1 MLRICF
7 LLQTLPRFQEEN
19 LDHNKIL
26 YDKVCA
32 MSEKKGCTPA
42 QLALAWVHH
51 QGDDVCPIP
60 GTTKIENLNQNIG
73 ALSVKLTP
81 EEMSELETIGQPESV
96 KGERYTAM
104 VPTFKN
110 SDTPPLS
117 SWKATELDHTQVK
130 DLKTTIYLLTPTS
143 PELDVTKPQD
153 MVRPGSLS
161 LLAEAYDRCVQV
173 CAEYAKKIYLEKA
186 HLRDESIFQYSYLY
200 TGQLQEFIYK
210 MRASCTKKLPESSVE
225 QSPVDLSK
233 TLFCLTA
240 SILFRV
246 AFGESFH
253 ESKIIDQ
260 EKIDE
265 LVFEGETALASFAF
279 SDFFPIAGVGWLFD
293 LLSGQR
299 KRLNDVYLKLD
310 VLFQHMIDDHLSPQR
325 SKDHYDIIDLMLKVI
340 HKQGKDDSLRFTVD
354 HIKGVLANIFLAGI
368 DTGAI
373 TMIWTMTE
381 LARNM
386 EVMKKFQEE
395 ICDRLGNSKERI
407 TEEDIGKF
415 LHLYLVIKETFRLHP
430 TVPLLLPRETMAHI
444 KVQGYDI
451 PPKRRILVNA
461 WAIGRDPKLW
471 INPEE
476 FNPDRFIDSPV
487 GYKGQDFGLLP
498 FGSGRRICPGMA
510 MGMATVELVLL
521 NLLYFFDWKLPDGMT
536 DRDIDIEEAGTLT
549 VVKKVPL
556 KLVPVL
562 HSLEKLIRDYEQRP
576 AVVMATSGLRDQG
589 GVARLSQGRK
599 KWNQREDFIARINH
613 MEACRTSS
621 YGKQVNNV
629 SGKAGLDRGRDA
641 RRQGLLGR
649 KEITKTGA
657 WLAAVFLF
665 LVFRIKAVAVIESA
679 YKPALTIRKT
689 IWHSGIKKAVTGA
702 VTTLPKSHVGAYRGN
717 ESCS

>member
-1 MLRICF
+1 MAISF
-7 LLQTLPRFQEEN
+7 LCLFLITFASLIFVGKKIKRSKWNLPPNPPQYPIIGNLHQVGGLPHTDCCTRPKLVGSRLISRGFEDIGFTQYTL
-19 LDHNKIL
+19 I
-26 YDKVCA
+26 
-32 MSEKKGCTPA
+32 
-42 QLALAWVHH
+42 
-51 QGDDVCPIP
+51 I
-60 GTTKIENLNQNIG
+60 
-73 ALSVKLTP
+73 
-81 EEMSELETIGQPESV
+81 
-96 KGERYTAM
+96 
-104 VPTFKN
+104 
-110 SDTPPLS
+110 
-117 SWKATELDHTQVK
+117 
-130 DLKTTIYLLTPTS
+130 
-143 PELDVTKPQD
+143 
-153 MVRPGSLS
+153 SLCN
-161 LLAEAYDRCVQV
+161 LLA
-173 CAEYAKKIYLEKA
+173 
-186 HLRDESIFQYSYLY
+186 
-200 TGQLQEFIYK
+200 
-210 MRASCTKKLPESSVE
+210 KKLPESSVE

-562 HSLEKLIRDYEQRP
+562 HSLVTP
-576 AVVMATSGLRDQG
+576 NS
-589 GVARLSQGRK
+589 SFRK
-599 KWNQREDFIARINH
+599 
-613 MEACRTSS
+613 
-621 YGKQVNNV
+621 
-629 SGKAGLDRGRDA
+629 
-641 RRQGLLGR
+641 
-649 KEITKTGA
+649 
-657 WLAAVFLF
+657 
-665 LVFRIKAVAVIESA
+665 
-679 YKPALTIRKT
+679 
-689 IWHSGIKKAVTGA
+689 
-702 VTTLPKSHVGAYRGN
+702 
-717 ESCS
+717 